1 MAGSFLNRPQ
11 LNDEA
16 AAYVRGLIMSGRVR
30 EGEYLRLD
38 RLAGELGMSATPIRE
53 GLLALRGEG
62 FVQLVPRHGFVVLPL
77 TRQDVQ
83 DLYLVQAGLAGELA
97 ARAAARITREQLAGL
112 ERSQASL
119 EAAKETGDVEKIEVL
134 NHRFHR
140 AINIVA
146 ASPKLAWFLSSAVR
160 YAPRRFYPTIHGW
173 PEASVEDHHVV
184 LGALRQGDAGAAET
198 AMRRHILH
206 AGELLVAHLEE
217 SRRW

>member
-1 MAGSFLNRPQ
+1 MADSFRHRPQ

-38 RLAGELGMSATPIRE
+38 KLAGELGMSATPIRE

-62 FVQLVPRHGFVVLPL
+62 FVQLVPRHGFMVMAL

-83 DLYLVQAGLAGELA
+83 DLYLVQASLAGELA
-97 ARAAARITREQLAGL
+97 ARAAARITPLQLA
-112 ERSQASL
+112 EL
-119 EAAKETGDVEKIEVL
+119 EALQVILEEAKQLGDVEQIEVL

-140 AINIVA
+140 AINLVA
-146 ASPKLAWFLSSAVR
+146 DSPKLAWFLSSAVR

-184 LGALRQGDAGAAET
+184 LKALRLGDVEAAKT
-198 AMRRHILH
+198 AMHEHIQH
-206 AGELLVAHLEE
+206 AGDLLVAHLEE
-217 SRRW
+217 TQRW